1 MKRLNGAHYSSRYTL
16 PPHTHTHACMHAHP
30 LPWTPN
36 TRLLATLLL
45 PSKWS
50 WQQMRQ
56 HTHTIWA
63 TRHWLL
69 DITSLK
75 TSECVTQ
82 LYYINFFPVSS
93 SLQWCNWFRI
103 LWNESESWSVND
115 STGWSQ
121 VFPVSPLQWCLE
133 VNVDFST
140 DLSFC
145 NKCHFKH
152 IPTYI
157 LESKHCNMWF
167 DSGCH
172 ECDVNSMTVIHEI
185 QRMNFSESFLKTR
198 S

>member
-1 MKRLNGAHYSSRYTL
+1 MILTANEAA
-16 PPHTHTHACMHAHP
+16 HTHNLGH
-30 LPWTPN
+30 
-36 TRLLATLLL
+36 
-45 PSKWS
+45 S
-50 WQQMRQ
+50 
-56 HTHTIWA
+56 
-63 TRHWLL
+63 
-69 DITSLK
+69 SL
-75 TSECVTQ
+75 VTGHHQ
-82 LYYINFFPVSS
+82 LENLWMCHSVILYSFFPSIFIFTVMQ
-93 SLQWCNWFRI
+93 LVQNTV
-103 LWNESESWSVND
+103 NESESWSVND

-157 LESKHCNMWF
+157 LESKHCNIWF